1 MTASAQAVPLRP
13 VAEGAAAQELRALT
27 AFCLAP
33 DADILAAPDSE
44 IWAAARLLD
53 GLGIIAHGASTPVS
67 AAIRAVFDRPS
78 ADPDGVCAWPA
89 TGIRLRPDDC
99 AYLLGVYAFSE
110 NYADT
115 GLGSVAHLNSVVVPA
130 LLVGIQQRRV
140 TGRQALAALLVGYS
154 VMEWVGATLN
164 GGRPRMAHQ
173 LRGFR
178 PTPTAGP
185 LAAVAVLGRLAGL
198 PESELAN
205 ALGIACSQGGGLRPT
220 TASPL
225 SAIRVQ
231 SGEALRRAV
240 HTVMLARVG
249 IEAHPDVLRCPGGF
263 FPAYTFSEPGPYQ
276 VPTPADL
283 PELMSRV
290 SMKLECTPHT
300 LVTMLDAARQL
311 AARPGFDPAAVTSVV
326 VRVPSQ
332 HNTISGGTKPYP
344 QTFSQAAHHVPYCV
358 ALAMA
363 TQSHLYPGVLEAGL
377 TDAAVRELTGK
388 VSLVIEDRLT
398 GLFDEDPTS
407 WPAVVE
413 LESGGA
419 VDRVELRAPE
429 TTQWSAQDAL
439 GNAAMKTQQLLDGR
453 GGHQGELR
461 AQFTAAVTWP
471 DAWDAISAH
480 PLTTATEGVHGD

>member
-1 MTASAQAVPLRP
+1 MTAPAPAAPLRP
-13 VAEGAAAQELRALT
+13 AAEGAAAQELRALT

-33 DADILAAPDSE
+33 DDDILAAPDSE

-53 GLGIIAHGASTPVS
+53 GLGVIAHGVGTPV
-67 AAIRAVFDRPS
+67 AAAMRTVFDRPS
-78 ADPDGVCAWPA
+78 AAPDAVCAWPA
-89 TGIRLRPDDC
+89 ADGRVRPDDC

-115 GLGSVAHLNSVVVPA
+115 GLGSVAHLNSIVVPA
-130 LLVGIQQRRV
+130 VLIGIQQSRV

-198 PESELAN
+198 PEAEFAN
-205 ALGIACSQGGGLRPT
+205 ALGIACSQGGGLRPS

-225 SAIRVQ
+225 SGIRVQ

-240 HTVMLARVG
+240 HTIELARAG

-276 VPTPADL
+276 VPTAADV

-300 LVTMLDAARQL
+300 LVTMLDAAREL
-311 AARPGFDPAAVTSVV
+311 AARPGFDPAGVTSVV

-332 HNTISGGTKPYP
+332 HNVISGGTRPFP
-344 QTFSQAAHHVPYCV
+344 VTFSQAAHHVPYCI
-358 ALAMA
+358 ALAMM
-363 TQSHLYPGVLEAGL
+363 TGSHLYPSVIEGGL
-377 TDAAVRELTGK
+377 TDPAVRALTGK
-388 VSLVIEDRLT
+388 VSLVIDDRLT
-398 GLFDEDPTS
+398 ELFDADPTS

-413 LESGGA
+413 LESGGE
-419 VDRVELRAPE
+419 VDRVEMRAPE
-429 TTQWSAQDAL
+429 TSQWSAQDAL
-439 GNAAMKTQQLLDGR
+439 DAAAMKTQQLLDGR
-453 GGHQGELR
+453 GGDAPALR
-461 AQFTAAVTWP
+461 AQFAAAAGWP
-471 DAWDAISAH
+471 DAWNTISGH
-480 PLTTATEGVHGD
+480 PLTTAAESAHVD